1 MQGIRLLTENIKT
14 FLREQFNFFFKQT
27 CWWHRFA
34 AHCPLGQD
42 AQSPIQPVHEHLSH
56 SSGTALDLPQ
66 PYGSDTHNRWHSK
79 YEQHNLWWGLI
90 KSKKTWIKRLI
101 LFFTQ
106 RSKIPVF
113 VLFRH
118 VIGCTHEVQL
128 PLDCGKIPGIT
139 TGCQW
144 ASTIRVLALL
154 HGKHCTWGMV
164 NTVSSHFQDRHC
176 MQDPGNA
183 TKSNKIV
190 PRTAQCPFK
199 SCLLAAD
206 WGLSVRPTLT
216 VELFT

>member
-1 MQGIRLLTENIKT
+1 M
-14 FLREQFNFFFKQT
+14 
-27 CWWHRFA
+27 
-34 AHCPLGQD
+34 
-42 AQSPIQPVHEHLSH
+42 
-56 SSGTALDLPQ
+56 
-66 PYGSDTHNRWHSK
+66 
-79 YEQHNLWWGLI
+79 
-90 KSKKTWIKRLI
+90 
-101 LFFTQ
+101 
-106 RSKIPVF
+106 
-113 VLFRH
+113 LFRH

-139 TGCQW
+139 TGHQW

-199 SCLLAAD
+199 SCVCWQQTGDCQSDQPWQWNCSPRIHSFWWKAMSCNSYNKSI
-206 WGLSVRPTLT
+206 WGKMQAFSI
-216 VELFT
+216 LFKILPYAHYLFIGLFI